1 MDIYIWDG
9 MWLGVDLKK
18 RTKINMYL
26 EEIGLRAQNILT
38 ILGSLVN
45 NIGRAGLYDYSMSTW
60 IFSLIIQGIYM
71 SYDNDEANGYMHDLD
86 LLILLH

>member
-1 MDIYIWDG
+1 

-45 NIGRAGLYDYSMSTW
+45 NIGRAGLYDYSMST
-60 IFSLIIQGIYM
+60 
-71 SYDNDEANGYMHDLD
+71 
-86 LLILLH
+86 